1 MISSRHSQAV
11 AGSIPAAVL
20 GLALAATMPTAGLQ
34 AKEITVTHPQGETV
48 ITGTPQTVIT
58 TDWAVFDNL
67 DALGIAVA
75 GVPSSNTPGYLADR
89 VSDDLLRVGSL
100 QEPDVEGIVAENPD
114 LLIVAARSRTSY
126 PTFAPLLP
134 TIDASVD
141 NNDLIASVEAQITL
155 FGEIFD
161 VEDAAARLVE
171 NLDAKVAEAREAVA
185 GQGSALVIVTN
196 GGKLGIYG
204 PGSRISWAYN
214 ELGLPSVF
222 DTVDDSDHGGDA
234 ISFEYLLET
243 DPDWLLVVDRDAAV
257 GNEGAARQLL
267 DNELIHE
274 TGFWQNDRIIY
285 LDPEAAYITMHG
297 YHALMLLL
305 DQVIAGFTG
314 SAAG

>member
-1 MISSRHSQAV
+1 MTSPRSL
-11 AGSIPAAVL
+11 PA
-20 GLALAATMPTAGLQ
+20 LALGVALAGAMPLSGAMAQ
-34 AKEITVTHPQGETV
+34 EITVTHPQGETV

-58 TDWAVFDNL
+58 TDWAAFDNL
-67 DALGIAVA
+67 DALGVAVT
-75 GVPSSNTPGYLADR
+75 GVPSSNVPAYLADR
-89 VSDDLLRVGSL
+89 VSDDMLRVGSL

-114 LLIVAARSRTSY
+114 LLIVAARSRTAY

-141 NNDLIASVEAQITL
+141 NEDLIASVSAQITL

-161 VEDAAARLVE
+161 REDAAAELVASLE
-171 NLDAKVAEAREAVA
+171 AKVEEAREAAA
-185 GQGSALVIVTN
+185 GQGSALVVVAN

-222 DTVDDSDHGGDA
+222 DTVDDRDHGGDA

-257 GNEGAARQLL
+257 GNEGGARQLL
-267 DNELIHE
+267 DNELIHQ

-305 DQVIAGFTG
+305 GQVIEGFNG
-314 SAAG
+314 AEG